1 MAWGKEL
8 RRLGRALGFAAR
20 GLRYL
25 MRTQPNA
32 RWHAAATVAVV
43 VAGVAGR
50 VNATEAALL
59 ALAVSMVWAAE
70 AFNTALEALA
80 DRCTTQTD
88 PLIAAAKDTAA
99 AAVLVTALG
108 AVAVGLAVLGPKLL
122 RGWRVP

>member
-32 RWHAAATVAVV
+32 RWHAAATPATT
-43 VAGVAGR
+43 ATVAGR